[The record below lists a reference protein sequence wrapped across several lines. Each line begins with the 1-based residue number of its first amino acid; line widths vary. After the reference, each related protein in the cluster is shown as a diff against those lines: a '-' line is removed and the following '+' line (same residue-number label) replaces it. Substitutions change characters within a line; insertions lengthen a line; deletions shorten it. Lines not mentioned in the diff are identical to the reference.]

1 MRRTGLIALALFC
14 LCGQATAQS
23 DGKHEQAV
31 VAADKSPQAAPIYRE
46 FHDWVLACDNIRTCV
61 ARYAKAQDDGA
72 DGYLSV
78 ARDAGPKGAMRATLS
93 YPAGGRVELDGRSAG
108 RYPWVAVRRKGA
120 GKQAVITDAAALQFV
135 RAVKDGRE
143 LSYNAGGSVVSLDGL
158 KAALSAMDEAQGRTG
173 SETALVEKG
182 TRPAISVPAAPP
194 LPVVRAV
201 PTKSVL
207 ADPHRF
213 AQAVRA
219 VKKDDLE
226 RRGCDLDV
234 ADNDLAFMPDA
245 GRVVVFLACN
255 VGAYNL
261 QGVLFIAPR
270 EAPDRASL
278 LTLPPEPGHAPG
290 QEMEIYWNRYAP
302 DTGWRAERATFWTR
316 SKGRGRG
323 DCGSRT
329 AWTFDGKDFQLTRYD
344 KLDRCSGGPEGDWP
358 TLYRAR
364 LVAK

>member
-31 VAADKSPQAAPIYRE
+31 VAADKSPEAAPIYRE

-120 GKQAVITDAAALQFV
+120 GKQAVITDTAALQFV

-158 KAALSAMDEAQGRTG
+158 KAALSAMDEAQGRTRWG
-173 SETALVEKG
+173 RREQPANAGPPVRI
-182 TRPAISVPAAPP
+182 RPVWAPSRRSPFRNRSVPERRPSPKAPP
-194 LPVVRAV
+194 PGRPKRPPIRRHCMKVRDH
-201 PTKSVL
+201 PS
-207 ADPHRF
+207 P
-213 AQAVRA
+213 
-219 VKKDDLE
+219 
-226 RRGCDLDV
+226 
-234 ADNDLAFMPDA
+234 
-245 GRVVVFLACN
+245 
-255 VGAYNL
+255 
-261 QGVLFIAPR
+261 
-270 EAPDRASL
+270 
-278 LTLPPEPGHAPG
+278 
-290 QEMEIYWNRYAP
+290 
-302 DTGWRAERATFWTR
+302 
-316 SKGRGRG
+316 RGRI
-323 DCGSRT
+323 
-329 AWTFDGKDFQLTRYD
+329 AVQRY
-344 KLDRCSGGPEGDWP
+344 R
-358 TLYRAR
+358 
-364 LVAK
+364 